1 MLALPDKDGA
11 RMACAAEAG
20 GKIKLAK
27 AKPDQAR
34 KQLGAALMKEE
45 QVAAE
50 TLGHIE
56 YRAYVDQFSDWLAAQ
71 GDPGAAAKCQSS
83 LLSTLKERNVADWVL
98 SAIQRKRDS
107 YKKK

>member
-1 MLALPDKDGA
+1 
-11 RMACAAEAG
+11 MAPAAEAG
-20 GKIKLAK
+20 GKIKVAR
-27 AKPDQAR
+27 ARPDEAR

-45 QVAAE
+45 HVAAE

-71 GDPGAAAKCQSS
+71 GDRTAAAKCQSS
-83 LLSTLKERNVADWVL
+83 LLSTLKERKVADWVL

-107 YKKK
+107 YKKR